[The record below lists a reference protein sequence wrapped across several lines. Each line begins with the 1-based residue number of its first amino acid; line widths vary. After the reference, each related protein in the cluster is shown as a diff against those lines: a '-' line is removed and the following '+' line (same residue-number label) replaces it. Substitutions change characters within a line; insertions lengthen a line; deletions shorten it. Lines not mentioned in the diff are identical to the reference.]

1 MPADIKLLDCCHQP
15 AAVPENPLSVPI
27 QVETALAEGRFS
39 GFSMTTQETTFPVK
53 SVAAVS

>member
-27 QVETALAEGRFS
+27 QVETALAEGRFLD
-39 GFSMTTQETTFPVK
+39 FP
-53 SVAAVS
+53 